1 MTTKNTIDKKA
12 MSSAMDTVMPALDL
26 LENRLDNGCE
36 MIRQDGEWCLFDDDG
51 ELVCRGASIR
61 KFLIELIFTDC

>member
-26 LENRLDNGCE
+26 LENWLDNGCE
-36 MIRQDGEWCLFDDDG
+36 MIRQDGKWCLFDDDG

-61 KFLIELIFTDC
+61 ELLIELIFVD